1 MSIPLLL
8 NCLKQQSE
16 VLHWH
21 NLELAQTN
29 DSLAQAYAMQ
39 GDSSIT
45 LCIKTFNVYFL
56 TGDFKSA
63 IPYCQQSCE
72 TVGVVY
78 GNNSVEVA
86 DVKEKLSQL
95 LFHRS
100 ENPTLSIIAYHSITV
115 HVA

>member
-1 MSIPLLL
+1 MILWLKHMPCKVTQVLLCVSKPL
-8 NCLKQQSE
+8 
-16 VLHWH
+16 
-21 NLELAQTN
+21 
-29 DSLAQAYAMQ
+29 MF
-39 GDSSIT
+39 I
-45 LCIKTFNVYFL
+45 FL